1 MIVVDTNIIAYLY
14 LTTTYT
20 SLAEKTLQVD
30 SKWVAPVLWR
40 SEFRNVLA
48 LYVRKKALALN
59 QALAIQQEAED
70 LFANHEYEV
79 PSMTVLSLAAKSNC
93 SAYDCEYVT
102 IAQHLRTTLVTE
114 DKGIL
119 KNFPETAMSMKA
131 FVSQT

>member
-1 MIVVDTNIIAYLY
+1 VIVVDTNIIAYLY
-14 LTTTYT
+14 LPTTYT
-20 SLAEKTLQVD
+20 SLAEKTLHVD
-30 SKWVAPVLWR
+30 SEWVAPVLWR

-48 LYVRKKALALN
+48 LYVRKKTLALN
-59 QALAIQQEAED
+59 HALAIQQEAED
-70 LFANHEYEV
+70 LLANHEYEV
-79 PSMTVLSLAAKSNC
+79 PSITVLSLAAKSNC

-131 FVSQT
+131 FVSQA